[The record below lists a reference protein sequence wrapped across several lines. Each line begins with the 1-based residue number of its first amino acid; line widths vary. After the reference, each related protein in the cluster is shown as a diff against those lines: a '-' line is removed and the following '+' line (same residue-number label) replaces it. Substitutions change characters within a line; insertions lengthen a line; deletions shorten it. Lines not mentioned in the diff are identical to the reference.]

1 MGRSTG
7 DADHTDVLPQLL
19 ICIFAGIF
27 LYTCSMNVESPIRAV
42 LERKG
47 TCIWSVS
54 PGQTVYEAI
63 ALMAEKNIGAAPVV
77 SNGKLL
83 GMFSE
88 RDYTRKVILQGRAS
102 RDTKVEE
109 IMSTEL
115 HTVSTADS
123 VQNCLEIMTNSR
135 IRHLPVL
142 EDGNLVGIISIGDLV
157 NWVIAVQSNEI
168 EELHRYMSGSYPG

>member
-1 MGRSTG
+1 
-7 DADHTDVLPQLL
+7 
-19 ICIFAGIF
+19 
-27 LYTCSMNVESPIRAV
+27 MNVESPIRAI

-47 TCIWSVS
+47 SEIWSVA
-54 PGQTVYEAI
+54 PEQTVYEAI

-77 SNGKLL
+77 AQGKLM

-109 IMSTEL
+109 IMSSAPR
-115 HTVSTADS
+115 TVTLSDTVAS
-123 VQNCLEIMTNSR
+123 CLEIMTNSR

-142 EDGNLVGIISIGDLV
+142 DEGKLTGIVSIGDLV
-157 NWVIAVQSNEI
+157 NWVIAVQSNQI
-168 EELHRYMSGSYPG
+168 EDLQRYMSGSYPA

>member
-1 MGRSTG
+1 M
-7 DADHTDVLPQLL
+7 QLL
-19 ICIFAGIF
+19 VCILGSISHM
-27 LYTCSMNVESPIRAV
+27 LHHMNVASPIRAI

-47 TCIWSVS
+47 YSIWTVH

-77 SNGKLL
+77 EGGKLL

-109 IMSTEL
+109 IMSTDL
-115 HTVSTADS
+115 RTATPGDS

-135 IRHLPVL
+135 IRHLPVV
-142 EDGNLVGIISIGDLV
+142 EGDTLVGIISIGDLV

>member
-1 MGRSTG
+1 
-7 DADHTDVLPQLL
+7 
-19 ICIFAGIF
+19 
-27 LYTCSMNVESPIRAV
+27 MNVESPIRAI

-47 TCIWSVS
+47 SAIWSIS

-63 ALMAEKNIGAAPVV
+63 ALMAEKNIGAIPVM
-77 SNGKLL
+77 SDGKLL

-109 IMSTEL
+109 IMSTSL
-115 HTVSTADS
+115 HTVSPADS
-123 VQNCLEIMTNSR
+123 VQSCLEIITNSR
-135 IRHLPVL
+135 IRHLPVV
-142 EDGNLVGIISIGDLV
+142 DGDNLIGIVSIGDLV

-168 EELHRYMSGSYPG
+168 EDLHRYMSGSYPG

>member
-1 MGRSTG
+1 
-7 DADHTDVLPQLL
+7 
-19 ICIFAGIF
+19 
-27 LYTCSMNVESPIRAV
+27 MNVESPIRAI

-47 TCIWSVS
+47 SEIWSVA
-54 PGQTVYEAI
+54 PEQTVYEAI

-77 SNGKLL
+77 AQGKLM

-109 IMSTEL
+109 IMSAAPR
-115 HTVSTADS
+115 TVTSSDTVAS
-123 VQNCLEIMTNSR
+123 CLEIMTNSR

-142 EDGNLVGIISIGDLV
+142 DEGKLTGIVSIGDLV
-157 NWVIAVQSNEI
+157 NWVIAVQSNQI
-168 EELHRYMSGSYPG
+168 EDLQRYMSGSYPA